1 MAAAQAT
8 SASSTVSPM
17 TRREFLYYIWFGSM
31 ALLTAQAGAALLWFA
46 YPRFKAGTFGGI
58 FEIDIAELPPVD
70 AAPKAFSGGRFWL
83 VNIGDGIVGDA
94 RQPATWRPA
103 KGAKALYMICVH
115 LGCLY
120 SWIPTNNRFECPC
133 HGSKY
138 LSSGTAVAGPA
149 NRNLDVFEMEAVD
162 DAGTVID
169 KTEVITLAD
178 NTTEGR
184 SISIEG
190 ATRLRINTGK
200 RINGASNPTPSEGNA

>member
-1 MAAAQAT
+1 MAAAQA
-8 SASSTVSPM
+8 APAPPTVSPM

-58 FEIDIAELPPVD
+58 FEIDISELPPLD

-83 VNIGDGIVGDA
+83 VNIGDGITADS
-94 RQPATWRPA
+94 RQPEAWRPA

-120 SWIPTNNRFECPC
+120 AWVPTNNRFECPC

-138 LSSGTAVAGPA
+138 LSSGTAIAGPA

-162 DAGTVID
+162 AGGAVLDT
-169 KTEVITLAD
+169 TEVAND
-178 NTTEGR
+178 EGR

-190 ATRLRINTGK
+190 AAKLRINTGR
-200 RINGASNPTPSEGNA
+200 RISGASNPTPSEGNA